1 MITDQTGLH
10 SISSIAIIYMYRLV
24 LTGFIAYLLS
34 TQALLQPGWCFHQ
47 CRYHRDKAQPQVADC
62 LLAPVPP
69 VSLQPLCFLGMLLP
83 NQQLCAGPLRAVH
96 ENNTTRLLDL
106 FTLDCFTADLCVVT
120 QRSFSSCGE
129 ERCVMT
135 QRMAVK
141 KSIFTLNCMFVS
153 PFQTKKCYSFGKFL
167 FVISSSS
174 CVYECIIY
182 YMLVNNKGKIPHIET
197 PQSLKWENKTVG
209 KVN

>member
-1 MITDQTGLH
+1 MITDLTGLH
-10 SISSIAIIYMYRLV
+10 LISSIAIIYRLV
-24 LTGFIAYLLS
+24 LTGFITYLSS
-34 TQALLQPGWCFHQ
+34 TQALPQQGWCFHQ
-47 CRYHRDKAQPQVADC
+47 CRYHRDKVQPQVVDC
-62 LLAPVPP
+62 LLAPDPL

-96 ENNTTRLLDL
+96 ENNTTRLLDP

-135 QRMAVK
+135 QRMAAK

-182 YMLVNNKGKIPHIET
+182 YMLVNNKGKIP
-197 PQSLKWENKTVG
+197 
-209 KVN
+209 